1 MKTLR
6 DYLAEAEQH
15 QHRPLTGD
23 VFQFELADGTLLETY
38 VMDQDDRGDIL
49 LDSTDQIYS
58 LLEEWGL
65 LGASDAVMESLT
77 LKEFAPSNGGDGG
90 NYLKALASAWYNHD
104 IEMLQDIVKQGGSP
118 MNKIIDAQV
127 AVEKI
132 LGRGIVCGDGKVR
145 KYHIDYNPDFDGVEI
160 YSDDYYEH
168 GDHDATID
176 SRTGQPWG
184 PYEHVEFA
192 GDDLDES
199 IDEAKYHGREVSL
212 GKKMSG
218 DVKKYKVYVRN
229 PKTGN
234 IKKVNFGDP
243 NMRIHK
249 SNPARRR
256 SFRARHHCDNPGPRT
271 SANYWSCRNW

>member
-6 DYLAEAEQH
+6 DYIVEAELH
-15 QHRPLTGD
+15 QQRPMTGD
-23 VFQFELADGTLLETY
+23 VFAFELEDGTLLETY

-58 LLEEWGL
+58 LLEQWGL
-65 LGASDAVMESLT
+65 LGANDAVMESLT
-77 LKEFAPSNGGDGG
+77 LVEFAPGNGSDSG

-118 MNKIIDAQV
+118 MSRIIDAQV

-132 LGRGIVCGDGKVR
+132 LNRGIVCGDGKVR
-145 KYHIDYNPDFDGVEI
+145 KYHIDYNSDFDGVEI
-160 YSDDYYEH
+160 YSDDYYNH
-168 GDHDATID
+168 GDHDDSID
-176 SRTGQPWG
+176 SRTGQPFG

-192 GDDLDES
+192 GDELDES